1 MKHSGFHL
9 YHLDREELVYSYF
22 YIKKTNQRTMLKLL
36 VFLSVCACSCANRQ
50 ETVNRFKHF
59 EKEGRANLAGISIL
73 DIRRLMQPD
82 RFTDKFT
89 KRGYTFSPWGGKR
102 SRMRV
107 SSGRNGAWDNERIQN
122 TVDLV
127 ERLNHQRE
135 DSAHPYYFDGP
146 SLAEV
151 LKNNMLQVKNT
162 YTEEVTIKTIPIDHR
177 QKASAN
183 EK

>member
-1 MKHSGFHL
+1 
-9 YHLDREELVYSYF
+9 
-22 YIKKTNQRTMLKLL
+22 MLKLL

-50 ETVNRFKHF
+50 ETVNRFKHL
-59 EKEGRANLAGISIL
+59 EKEGRANTLGISIL
-73 DIRRLMQPD
+73 DIRRLMQPVERVTD
-82 RFTDKFT
+82 RGTELPGRFTDNFT

-107 SSGRNGAWDNERIQN
+107 SRGRNGAWDNERIQN

-127 ERLNHQRE
+127 ERLNHQKE

-177 QKASAN
+177 QMQSAN
-183 EK
+183 EKLQE